1 MIKRILGYL
10 VIACLAFAIAFFI
23 HDYSLNMK
31 NLYLSYSLLYVYLFN
46 FIASVIIYTSIE
58 VLAEKLPSQAGYGFL
73 ACVFLK
79 IGFFVVLF
87 QDTVFSEVRLEL
99 YQRLSLI
106 VPFFLFIIIE
116 SIAIAKLLNS
126 KEF

>member
-1 MIKRILGYL
+1 MIKRIIGYL
-10 VIACLAFAIAFFI
+10 LIACCVFAIAFII

-31 NLYLSYSLLYVYLFN
+31 ELYLSYSLLSVYLFN
-46 FIASVIIYTSIE
+46 FIASMVIYTAIE

-87 QDTVFSEVRLEL
+87 QDTVFSEVRLEM

-106 VPFFLFIIIE
+106 VPFFMFIIME
-116 SIAIAKLLNS
+116 SIAISKLLNS

>member
-10 VIACLAFAIAFFI
+10 VVACLVFAITFFI

-31 NLYLSYSLLYVYLFN
+31 NLYLSYSLLNVYLFN
-46 FIASVIIYTSIE
+46 FIASVLIYTSIE

>member
-10 VIACLAFAIAFFI
+10 VMASLALAVVFFI

-31 NLYLSYSLLYVYLFN
+31 ALNLSYSLLNVYLFN
-46 FIASVIIYTSIE
+46 FIASILIYISIE
-58 VLAEKLPSQAGYGFL
+58 VLSEKLPSQAGYGFL

-87 QDTVFSEVRLEL
+87 QDTVFSEVRLEM

>member
-10 VIACLAFAIAFFI
+10 VVACLVFAITFFI

-31 NLYLSYSLLYVYLFN
+31 NLYLSYSLLIVYLFN
-46 FIASVIIYTSIE
+46 FIASVLIYTSIE

-116 SIAIAKLLNS
+116 SIAIAKILNS

>member
-31 NLYLSYSLLYVYLFN
+31 NLYLSYSLLSVYLFN

>member
-10 VIACLAFAIAFFI
+10 LLVCIAFAVVFFA

-31 NLYLSYSLLYVYLFN
+31 NLYLSYSLLNVYLFN
-46 FIASVIIYTSIE
+46 IIASVLIYISIE

-79 IGFFVVLF
+79 IGFFVMLF

-106 VPFFLFIIIE
+106 IPFFLFIIIE

-126 KEF
+126 KDY

>member
-31 NLYLSYSLLYVYLFN
+31 NLYLSYSLLSVYLFN

-58 VLAEKLPSQAGYGFL
+58 FLAEKLPSQAGYGFL

>member
-10 VIACLAFAIAFFI
+10 VVACLAFAITFFI
-23 HDYSLNMK
+23 HNYSLSMK
-31 NLYLSYSLLYVYLFN
+31 NLYLSYSLLNVYLFN
-46 FIASVIIYTSIE
+46 FIASLLIYTSIE

-106 VPFFLFIIIE
+106 TPFFLFIIIE

-126 KEF
+126 KEY

>member
-10 VIACLAFAIAFFI
+10 VVACLVFAITFFI

-31 NLYLSYSLLYVYLFN
+31 NLYLSYSLLIVYLFN
-46 FIASVIIYTSIE
+46 FIASVLIYTSIE

>member
-31 NLYLSYSLLYVYLFN
+31 ELYLSYSLLYVYLFN
-46 FIASVIIYTSIE
+46 FVASVIIYTSIE
-58 VLAEKLPSQAGYGFL
+58 VLTKKLPSQAGYGFL

-79 IGFFVVLF
+79 IGFFVMLF

>member
-1 MIKRILGYL
+1 MIKRIFGYL

-31 NLYLSYSLLYVYLFN
+31 ELYLSYSLLYVYLFN

>member
-1 MIKRILGYL
+1 MIKRILGYVL
-10 VIACLAFAIAFFI
+10 IASCAIIIAFFA
-23 HDYSLNMK
+23 HDYCLGVK
-31 NLYLSYSLLYVYLFN
+31 GLYVSYSLFNVYMFN
-46 FIASVIIYTSIE
+46 MIASVLIYTSIE
-58 VLAEKLPSQAGYGFL
+58 ILAEKLPSQAGYGFL

-106 VPFFLFIIIE
+106 IPFFLFIIME

-126 KEF
+126 KTY